1 MYLFSHRFFDDLTNF
16 LYIIFYIFL
25 AIVGIIILIVIGMVI
40 YNYVD
45 KEKSKKEFINYKKNI
60 PNKYRKLSAKA
71 KQDIYDQLVRYR
83 KLKKEVDMYNKYRNT
98 SVYSREEIVKM
109 TDDFR
114 ECRKIMTASGDEN
127 RQHILLMIAEN
138 GSFGGL
144 RVNEITK
151 MSHLSH
157 PAVPHHLQVLKKAGI
172 LAIRKEGTKNYY
184 YFDTKCE
191 SFDKLI
197 EMFEHAKTIA
207 REANTDD

>member
-1 MYLFSHRFFDDLTNF
+1 M
-16 LYIIFYIFL
+16 
-25 AIVGIIILIVIGMVI
+25 
-40 YNYVD
+40 
-45 KEKSKKEFINYKKNI
+45 
-60 PNKYRKLSAKA
+60 NK
-71 KQDIYDQLVRYR
+71 
-83 KLKKEVDMYNKYRNT
+83 
-98 SVYSREEIVKM
+98 EEIVKM
-109 TDDFR
+109 ADDFR

-127 RQHILLMIAEN
+127 RQHILLMMAEN
-138 GSFGGL
+138 GSCGGL

-151 MSHLSH
+151 MPHLSRT
-157 PAVPHHLQVLKKAGI
+157 AVSHHLQVLKKAGI